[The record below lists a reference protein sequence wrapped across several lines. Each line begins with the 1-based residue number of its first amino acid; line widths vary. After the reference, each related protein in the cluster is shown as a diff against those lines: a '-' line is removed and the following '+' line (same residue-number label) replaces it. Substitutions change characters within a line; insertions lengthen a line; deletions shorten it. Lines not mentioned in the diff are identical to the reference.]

1 MSATWLAALKAALP
15 YVETVV
21 SVATPLFTKKKID
34 AASGQADLLQQ
45 QIAELQNAS
54 AQNAESIRE
63 TAEQLKNVVV
73 ALEQAAANME
83 RAHRRLRMLCVVAIA
98 IAASS
103 LAFVLY
109 QR

>member
-1 MSATWLAALKAALP
+1 MPATWLAALKAALP

-21 SVATPLFTKKKID
+21 SVATPLFTKKKIE
-34 AASGQADLLQQ
+34 AASGQMELLQQ

-54 AQNAESIRE
+54 AQNTESVKEI
-63 TAEQLKNVVV
+63 AAQLKNVVV

-83 RAHRRLRMLCVVAIA
+83 RAHRRLRVLVAVAIA
-98 IAASS
+98 IAACS
-103 LAFVLY
+103 LAFVLF